1 MQSNTMDRILGS
13 IEGWRESRPV
23 SGATMHHSLARMQC
37 QRLESVYVQLSAIMQ
52 VSRLHSLTLA
62 GLRLSYNPLTF
73 AHLLFIYLH
82 L

>member
-1 MQSNTMDRILGS
+1 MSSQSNTMDRILGS

-62 GLRLSYNPLTF
+62 GLRRHPV
-73 AHLLFIYLH
+73 IV
-82 L
+82 